1 MEWQRGQ
8 QAQLDATVLRTD
20 VEALHAA
27 AVALRRNGAAIAQDY
42 RTDQRR
48 LEEIVNVHTERR
60 EETRTLFAEQR
71 EAWAAFAAAHPELA
85 ACSVGPDGV
94 RHWNRAATRGAAGAA
109 GAAAGGE
116 AGPAP
121 SVPVEMLGR
130 FDAAAKQYH
139 GCADRLRALVDALIV
154 YEAAVW
160 RRYCAAMR
168 QLGDPIPADCVD
180 QE

>member
-1 MEWQRGQ
+1 VVL
-8 QAQLDATVLRTD
+8 QAPPEPPPEVKLDLR
-20 VEALHAA
+20 
-27 AVALRRNGAAIAQDY
+27 
-42 RTDQRR
+42 
-48 LEEIVNVHTERR
+48 
-60 EETRTLFAEQR
+60 
-71 EAWAAFAAAHPELA
+71 HPCL
-85 ACSVGPDGV
+85 
-94 RHWNRAATRGAAGAA
+94 
-109 GAAAGGE
+109 
-116 AGPAP
+116 P
-121 SVPVEMLGR
+121 SLPLLVTGTPVEMLGR